1 MEEKLIKY
9 LPFTG
14 GLLIFLG
21 VLKVAIYYQY
31 FEIPI
36 LSFLTISDVLLLFL
50 NDLNSVLVI
59 LIIAVVHALTS
70 KEIVESLSPS
80 IEFDY
85 IILKIRW
92 FLVSFFG
99 LLCIVFIFLLKYE
112 VIHIAIWNI
121 YLVVFL
127 AIQFLTFLFMKKTVN
142 KETFKTEIDFRAHNL
157 LILLIVLSAVSIMP
171 LLAIKD
177 ISNIEKNNDKIVL
190 YFDNDEKFM
199 NSNTIYY
206 IGKAGEY
213 HFFFDKIK
221 KTSITFRNS
230 DIKKIEKKA
239 LNYCK

>member
-1 MEEKLIKY
+1 MEEKLLKY

-36 LSFLTISDVLLLFL
+36 LSFLSVSDVLLLFL

-70 KEIVESLSPS
+70 KEIIEGLSPS
-80 IEFDY
+80 IDFDY

-92 FLVSFFG
+92 FLVFFFG

-157 LILLIVLSAVSIMP
+157 LTLLIVLSAVSIMP

-206 IGKAGEY
+206 LGKAGEY
-213 HFFFDKIK
+213 HFFFDNIK

-230 DIKKIEKKA
+230 DIKKLEKKA
-239 LNYCK
+239 LNHCK

>member
-1 MEEKLIKY
+1 
-9 LPFTG
+9 
-14 GLLIFLG
+14 
-21 VLKVAIYYQY
+21 
-31 FEIPI
+31 
-36 LSFLTISDVLLLFL
+36 SDVLLLFL

-171 LLAIKD
+171 LLAI
-177 ISNIEKNNDKIVL
+177 
-190 YFDNDEKFM
+190 
-199 NSNTIYY
+199 
-206 IGKAGEY
+206 
-213 HFFFDKIK
+213 
-221 KTSITFRNS
+221 
-230 DIKKIEKKA
+230 
-239 LNYCK
+239 